1 MRLNIEAVKK
11 IKAELKDK
19 TNLSDSYISELEST
33 KPTGL
38 FFVPEDYKDYAD
50 NVQMIRISDSI
61 RVYFIPLASKP
72 QDSPDIMWIV
82 DER

>member
-19 TNLSDSYISELEST
+19 TNLSDRYISELEST

>member
-19 TNLSDSYISELEST
+19 TNLSDRYISELEST

-38 FFVPEDYKDYAD
+38 FFIPEDYKDYAD

>member
-1 MRLNIEAVKK
+1 MRLNIEAAKK
-11 IKAELKDK
+11 IKEDLKDK
-19 TNLSDSYISELEST
+19 TRLSDKQISELEST

-50 NVQMIRISDSI
+50 NVQMIRISDRI
-61 RVYFIPLASKP
+61 KVYFIPLASKP

-82 DER
+82 DKT

>member
-11 IKAELKDK
+11 IKAELKDR
-19 TNLSDSYISELEST
+19 TNLSDRYISELEST

>member
-19 TNLSDSYISELEST
+19 TNLSDMYISELEST